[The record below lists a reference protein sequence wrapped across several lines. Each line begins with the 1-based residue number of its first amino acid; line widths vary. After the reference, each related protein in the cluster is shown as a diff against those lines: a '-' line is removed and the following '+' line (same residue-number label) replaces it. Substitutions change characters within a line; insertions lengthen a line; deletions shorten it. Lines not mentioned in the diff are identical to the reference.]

1 MNSTRILVSGEGEA
15 LSFATLPL
23 WQWAATKAA
32 RDHLPVNRAVRRIA
46 AQGRVSFSH
55 AAVVAELMGITMEAS
70 Q

>member
-1 MNSTRILVSGEGEA
+1 MNFNRNPVSGKGEA

-23 WQWAATKAA
+23 WQWAAAKAVPA
-32 RDHLPVNRAVRRIA
+32 QSPVNRAVLRIA
-46 AQGRVSFSH
+46 AQGRISLPH